1 MNHKE
6 VRLSTP
12 QERKN
17 TLQAIRKVKVR
28 TRGKVMSII
37 YFEVLVTHLDT
48 ETDLMGDQAIGI
60 ITDTS
65 RDRL

>member
-6 VRLSTP
+6 VRLP
-12 QERKN
+12 PPRKEKN
-17 TLQAIRKVKVR
+17 ALQAIRKVKGR
-28 TRGKVMSII
+28 TRGKVMSLI